1 MLCVRARWG
10 RQTVYSLAVQS
21 GLLGSLSGT
30 QRLALF
36 LAALCHDLEHPVA
49 VAVIIYVVVI

>member
-1 MLCVRARWG
+1 M
-10 RQTVYSLAVQS
+10 YSLAVQS